1 MKSTTSIRERR
12 WTRKEYE
19 LLIDNGIV
27 HEDEAVELLAGHL
40 VVAEPQRGPHARTI
54 ELIVETLREAL
65 GAGWR
70 IRVQLPL
77 AAGEDSEPEPDIAL
91 VRGTARQ
98 ARDEHPTE
106 AALVIE
112 VAEGSLRLDRTLK
125 AGIYAR
131 ARVADYWIVNLADR
145 VLEVYRQPGREMRR
159 WRYGSVQILGP
170 EAVVVPLAA
179 PQVRISVADLLP

>member
-1 MKSTTSIRERR
+1 MKSTTTIRERR
-12 WTRKEYE
+12 WTRKEYG

-27 HEDEAVELLAGHL
+27 HEDKAVELLAGHL
-40 VVAEPQRGPHARTI
+40 VVAEPPRGAHARTI
-54 ELIVETLREAL
+54 ELIAETLREAL

-77 AAGEDSEPEPDIAL
+77 AAGEDSEPEPDIAV

-98 ARDEHPTE
+98 ARDDHPTE

-112 VAEGSLRLDRTLK
+112 VAEGSLHLD
-125 AGIYAR
+125 
-131 ARVADYWIVNLADR
+131 
-145 VLEVYRQPGREMRR
+145 RQPGREARR
-159 WRYGSVQILGP
+159 WRYLSVQILGP

-179 PQVRISVADLLP
+179 PQARISVADLMP